1 MDTVITRQIA
11 DNLYLIRTIDR
22 KLKYFEALWEVPEG
36 MVYNAYLLKTSEGAV
51 LFDTTKANYTE
62 PFLEALCSLIDP
74 KEIKH
79 LIVHHME
86 PDHSGAMAAVLET
99 IGEHV
104 QVWGHPFAKRLIQ
117 SLYGLDPNFQTVKD
131 DTVLEIGG
139 RKLTFR
145 QMPWLHWPE
154 CMITYMP
161 EEGFFFGGDIFGSY
175 GIPEGIFDDDGDDLH
190 EFLHLAREYFASVIG
205 HYKSYVSKNFLKLEG
220 EAAAPKMVLPAH
232 GLLWRKNPSQII
244 DAYTNWANGTPVKGK
259 VVVIYSSMYGFVEKS
274 VQVVIDDL
282 KKRGFHPEVLR
293 FTDDHRD
300 DLVDIL
306 GEIPDSEAVI
316 LATAT
321 YEAGIFPLMAYIID
335 EILHKVAYEKPLL
348 LLSAFGWGGMVSK
361 QLKPKLEESSFQL
374 VDAIEIKSLLDDKGR
389 ENILAGVSKLVDAI
403 HQP

>member
-1 MDTVITRQIA
+1 MDTVITQQIA

-62 PFLEALCSLIDP
+62 PFLEVLRSLIDP

-86 PDHSGAMAAVLET
+86 PDHSGAMSAVLEA

-104 QVWGHPFAKRLIQ
+104 QVWGHPFSKRLIK
-117 SLYGLDPNFQTVKD
+117 SLYGLDPYFQTVKD
-131 DTVLEIGG
+131 DTVLEFGG
-139 RKLTFR
+139 SKLTFL

-205 HYKSYVSKNFLKLEG
+205 HYKSHVSKNFLKLEG

-232 GLLWRKNPSQII
+232 GLLWRKNPAQIM
-244 DAYTNWANGTPVKGK
+244 DAYTNWAIGTPEKGK
-259 VVVIYSSMYGFVEKS
+259 VVIVYSSMYGFVEKS

-282 KKRGFHPEVLR
+282 KKRGFDPEVLR
-293 FTDDHRD
+293 FTDEYRD
-300 DLVDIL
+300 DLVDVL
-306 GEIPDSEAVI
+306 GQIPDSEAIV

-321 YEAGIFPLMAYIID
+321 YEAGVFPLMAYIID
-335 EILHKVAYEKPLL
+335 EILHKVAYEKPVL
-348 LLSAFGWGGMVSK
+348 LLSAFGWGGMVNK
-361 QLKPKLEESSFQL
+361 QLVPKLEESSFQL
-374 VDAIEIKSLLDDKGR
+374 IDAVEINSLLDDEGR
-389 ENILAGVSKLVDAI
+389 KNILAGVSKLVGAI
-403 HQP
+403 H

>member
-1 MDTVITRQIA
+1 MDTVITQQIA

-36 MVYNAYLLKTSEGAV
+36 MVYNAYLLITSEGAV

-62 PFLEALCSLIDP
+62 PFLEALRSLIDP

-79 LIVHHME
+79 LIIHHME
-86 PDHSGAMAAVLET
+86 PDHSGAMSEVLEA

-104 QVWGHPFAKRLIQ
+104 QVWGHPFSKRLIK

-131 DTVLEIGG
+131 NTVLEFGG
-139 RKLTFR
+139 SKLTFL

-205 HYKSYVSKNFLKLEG
+205 HYKSHVSKNFLKLEG

-232 GLLWRKNPSQII
+232 GLLWRKNPSQIM
-244 DAYTNWANGTPVKGK
+244 DAYTNWAIGTPEKGK
-259 VVVIYSSMYGFVEKS
+259 VVIVYSSMYGFVEKS

-282 KKRGFHPEVLR
+282 KKRGFDPEVLR
-293 FTDDHRD
+293 FTDEYRD
-300 DLVDIL
+300 DLVDVL
-306 GEIPDSEAVI
+306 GQIPDSEAIV

-321 YEAGIFPLMAYIID
+321 YEAGVFPLMAYIID
-335 EILHKVAYEKPLL
+335 EILHKVAYEKPML
-348 LLSAFGWGGMVSK
+348 LLSAFGWGGMVNK
-361 QLKPKLEESSFQL
+361 QLVPKLEESSFQL
-374 VDAIEIKSLLDDKGR
+374 VDAIEINSLLDDEGR
-389 ENILAGVSKLVDAI
+389 ENILAGVSKLVGAI
-403 HQP
+403 H

>member
-1 MDTVITRQIA
+1 MDTVITQQIA

-62 PFLEALCSLIDP
+62 PFLEVLRSLIDP

-86 PDHSGAMAAVLET
+86 PDHSGAMSAVLEA

-104 QVWGHPFAKRLIQ
+104 QVWGHPFSKRLIK
-117 SLYGLDPNFQTVKD
+117 SLYGLDPYFQTVKD
-131 DTVLEIGG
+131 DTVLEFGG
-139 RKLTFR
+139 SKLTFL

-205 HYKSYVSKNFLKLEG
+205 HYKSHVSKNFLKLEG

-232 GLLWRKNPSQII
+232 GLLWRKNPSQIM
-244 DAYTNWANGTPVKGK
+244 DAYTNWAIGTPEKGK
-259 VVVIYSSMYGFVEKS
+259 VVIVYSSMYGFVEKS

-282 KKRGFHPEVLR
+282 KKRGFDPEVLR
-293 FTDDHRD
+293 FTDEYRD
-300 DLVDIL
+300 DLVDVL
-306 GEIPDSEAVI
+306 GQIPDSEAIV

-321 YEAGIFPLMAYIID
+321 YEAGVFPLMAYIID
-335 EILHKVAYEKPLL
+335 EILHKVAYEKPVL
-348 LLSAFGWGGMVSK
+348 LLSAFGWGGMVNK
-361 QLKPKLEESSFQL
+361 QLVPKLEESSFQL
-374 VDAIEIKSLLDDKGR
+374 IDAVEINSLLDDEGR
-389 ENILAGVSKLVDAI
+389 KNILAGVSKLVGAI
-403 HQP
+403 H

>member
-1 MDTVITRQIA
+1 MDTVITQQIA

-36 MVYNAYLLKTSEGAV
+36 MVYNAYLLITSEGAV

-62 PFLEALCSLIDP
+62 PFLEALRSLIDP

-86 PDHSGAMAAVLET
+86 PDHSGAMPAVLDAV
-99 IGEHV
+99 GEHV
-104 QVWGHPFAKRLIQ
+104 HVWGHPFAKRLIK

-131 DTVLEIGG
+131 DTVLEFGG
-139 RKLTFR
+139 RKLTFL

-244 DAYTNWANGTPVKGK
+244 DAYTNWANGTPEKGK
-259 VVVIYSSMYGFVEKS
+259 VVVVYSSMYGFVEKS

-282 KKRGFHPEVLR
+282 KNRGFDLEVLR
-293 FTDDHRD
+293 FTDEYRD
-300 DLVDIL
+300 DLVDVL
-306 GEIPDSEAVI
+306 GQIPDSEAIV

-321 YEAGIFPLMAYIID
+321 YEAGVFPLMAYIID
-335 EILHKVAYEKPLL
+335 EILHKVAYEKPVL
-348 LLSAFGWGGMVSK
+348 LLSAFGWGGMVNK
-361 QLKPKLEESSFQL
+361 QLVPKLEESSFQL
-374 VDAIEIKSLLDDKGR
+374 IDAVEINSLLDDEGR
-389 ENILAGVSKLVDAI
+389 KNILAGVSKLVGAI
-403 HQP
+403 H

>member
-1 MDTVITRQIA
+1 MDAVITWQIA

-36 MVYNAYLLKTSEGAV
+36 MVYNSYLLKTSEGAV
-51 LFDTTKANYTE
+51 LFDTTKANYTG
-62 PFLEALCSLIDP
+62 PFLEALRSLIDP

-86 PDHSGAMAAVLET
+86 PDHSGAMAAVLGA

-104 QVWGHPFAKRLIQ
+104 QVWGHPFAERLIQ
-117 SLYGLDPNFQTVKD
+117 SLYGLDTNFQTVKN
-131 DTVLEIGG
+131 DTVLEIGD

-175 GIPEGIFDDDGDDLH
+175 GIPEGVFDDDGDDLH

-232 GLLWRKNPSQII
+232 GLLWRKNPSQIM

-282 KKRGFHPEVLR
+282 IKRGFHPKVLR
-293 FTDDHRD
+293 FTDEHRD

-321 YEAGIFPLMAYIID
+321 YEAGIFPIMAYIID

-389 ENILAGVSKLVDAI
+389 ESILAGVSKLVDAV